1 MNFTG
6 KLEGLKMDY
15 ATKKQSISVE
25 VNEVARDAFQELKDC
40 EKLDIQIK
48 KHREKRSL
56 DANAYYWVLITKFA
70 KKLELSNPEAHN
82 MCLIRYGYPVIL
94 SGKSACATIPDTEE
108 AENKVKNS
116 TEYHLQPT
124 SQVREGVDGVMYRTY
139 RLLRGSRTYNT
150 EEMSRLISGLITMCK
165 EAQIPDR
172 EIATPEEKRLL
183 KERYKEVLGDYIG
196 SLVNFGQMKYNDSEK
211 WKIISEAY
219 IDVKWQSQA
228 LKKKQI
234 GEVHSIPYKG
244 APNSV
249 FDNFKDGAL
258 QRRRYYGNDGRPRLD
273 IDMTDHGNSKE
284 HPIVPHYHNWYLDE
298 KGNLK
303 REAKRDNPL
312 KLGHEIANKDILEK
326 R

>member
-15 ATKKQSISVE
+15 VTRKQSLSLE
-25 VNEVARDAFQELKDC
+25 VNEDARDAFQELKDC
-40 EKLDIQIK
+40 EKLVIQIK

-183 KERYKEVLGDYIG
+183 KERYGV
-196 SLVNFGQMKYNDSEK
+196 
-211 WKIISEAY
+211 
-219 IDVKWQSQA
+219 DV
-228 LKKKQI
+228 
-234 GEVHSIPYKG
+234 
-244 APNSV
+244 
-249 FDNFKDGAL
+249 
-258 QRRRYYGNDGRPRLD
+258 
-273 IDMTDHGNSKE
+273 
-284 HPIVPHYHNWYLDE
+284 
-298 KGNLK
+298 
-303 REAKRDNPL
+303 
-312 KLGHEIANKDILEK
+312 
-326 R
+326 